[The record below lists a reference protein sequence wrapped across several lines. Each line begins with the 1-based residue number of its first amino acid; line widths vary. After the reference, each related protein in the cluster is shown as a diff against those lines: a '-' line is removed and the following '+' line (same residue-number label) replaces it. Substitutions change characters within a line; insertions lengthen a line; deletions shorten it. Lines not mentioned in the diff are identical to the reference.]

1 MEEQKNIVGSSVE
14 QEAEKFAP
22 ILKDFMQSYA
32 DKDKNV
38 DDKEWLKSKLKK
50 ELPECTQ
57 EEIEAYSEEIV
68 TSVKNFDENIE
79 SIEKARTKG
88 IKPDEWLMDKL
99 SDASIGMGVNSFG
112 DYLFNIDRTL
122 QNANAQLLSTV
133 LNQDGS
139 VSYCQNL
146 DGFIAEQMHVN
157 SFNEQAS
164 LNLCPYI
171 AKVQVPESG
180 TSYGRNSFDTVICD
194 KYTGKIVHQY
204 QFKYG
209 KDAQATIAM
218 LKNGNYNNQTI
229 VVPKEQVELVQAAFP
244 GKTVTD
250 RMGNTNK
257 VFTSSQPMSKKEVKA
272 FQNDVQHKGIVRKE
286 SWNSF
291 ETKRLIKG
299 IAVTSMG
306 IGVVSAGITAGF
318 DIWAQGNKGE
328 KIKGEEV
335 IKTALISGT
344 DAGVKCAAA
353 GALTVAVR
361 KGTISIVSQTTP
373 VHILAKTAAIGIENI
388 KIALKVISGEITVKE
403 GLDKM
408 ARNSVAMVLGLDCAA
423 AGAVIGGTA
432 LSLIPV
438 VGPFLGAIVGG
449 GVAYCAGAKVGNLIY
464 DGVKKVANVAKTVA
478 KSVCNGVKNTVSS
491 ICTGIKNIFS

>member
-1 MEEQKNIVGSSVE
+1 
-14 QEAEKFAP
+14 
-22 ILKDFMQSYA
+22 
-32 DKDKNV
+32 
-38 DDKEWLKSKLKK
+38 
-50 ELPECTQ
+50 
-57 EEIEAYSEEIV
+57 
-68 TSVKNFDENIE
+68 
-79 SIEKARTKG
+79 
-88 IKPDEWLMDKL
+88 MDKL

-244 GKTVTD
+244 GK
-250 RMGNTNK
+250 
-257 VFTSSQPMSKKEVKA
+257 
-272 FQNDVQHKGIVRKE
+272 
-286 SWNSF
+286 
-291 ETKRLIKG
+291 
-299 IAVTSMG
+299 
-306 IGVVSAGITAGF
+306 
-318 DIWAQGNKGE
+318 
-328 KIKGEEV
+328 
-335 IKTALISGT
+335 IS
-344 DAGVKCAAA
+344 
-353 GALTVAVR
+353 
-361 KGTISIVSQTTP
+361 
-373 VHILAKTAAIGIENI
+373 
-388 KIALKVISGEITVKE
+388 
-403 GLDKM
+403 
-408 ARNSVAMVLGLDCAA
+408 
-423 AGAVIGGTA
+423 
-432 LSLIPV
+432 
-438 VGPFLGAIVGG
+438 
-449 GVAYCAGAKVGNLIY
+449 Y
-464 DGVKKVANVAKTVA
+464 
-478 KSVCNGVKNTVSS
+478 
-491 ICTGIKNIFS
+491 